1 MPHGKSWTYND
12 YGDLQHQ
19 ATPELALTVRVLS
32 KDLSCSFSTRNLVQI
47 SASPSVFLWRLQ
59 KANYMHFIFPS
70 MIPKWFAWLS
80 CHHKSKWN
88 VPLNCVLTLKMFQS
102 RSTRV
107 SKRLLLLLLFF
118 AAPVVHASLLARN
131 QHHSRSQTCS
141 DSAGSL
147 TCCDTKELPCVR
159 DSQRAIQSQERR
171 EMMSVMEGVSR
182 WHLLPFGMPA
192 LRHILRKPIKG

>member
-12 YGDLQHQ
+12 CGDLQHQ
-19 ATPELALTVRVLS
+19 ATPGLALTVRVLS

-107 SKRLLLLLLFF
+107 SERLLLLLFF
-118 AAPVVHASLLARN
+118 FCCTCGTCKSPGQEPAPQSEPDLQWQCRIFNVLWHKRTPVCKGFSMSNSKSGEERN
-131 QHHSRSQTCS
+131 DVS
-141 DSAGSL
+141 DG
-147 TCCDTKELPCVR
+147 
-159 DSQRAIQSQERR
+159 
-171 EMMSVMEGVSR
+171 G
-182 WHLLPFGMPA
+182 G
-192 LRHILRKPIKG
+192 